1 MKLEGAAQRL
11 SIYIG
16 ENDLWQGVSLAHAIV
31 VKAREMNMAGA
42 TVYRGIE
49 GYGAKSRIHTARL
62 IDLSSDLP
70 VVVEIVDKPEKITA
84 FLPVVDEMIKEG
96 LVTVEEVRVL
106 FYHRREQGR
115 EKSRQHGREAD
126 AHPPKR

>member
-1 MKLEGAAQRL
+1 MRLDGAAQRL

-16 ENDLWQGVSLAHAIV
+16 ENDLWHGVSLAHAIV

-49 GYGAKSRIHTARL
+49 GYGANSRIHTARL
-62 IDLSSDLP
+62 VDLSSDLP
-70 VVVEIVDKPEKITA
+70 VVVEIVDKAEKIA
-84 FLPVVDEMIKEG
+84 SFLPVLNEMMKEG

-106 FYHRREQGR
+106 LYCGREQGR
-115 EKSRQHGREAD
+115 GQDRDQRQG
-126 AHPPKR
+126 